1 LPVVNGPKLE
11 EDGRGVLEMGG
22 AVVMVL
28 LLDVAADPAGIGARA
43 TVRQP
48 VGPLVKTNW
57 MVLVD
62 SNKQKLAAP
71 LVNASLVHARG
82 PTAEKV
88 VVMVPPARG
97 ANASNGTPAFVVYWP
112 SPLKS

>member
-1 LPVVNGPKLE
+1 MPVVNGPKLE
-11 EDGRGVLEMGG
+11 DDGRGVLEIGG

-28 LLDVAADPAGIGARA
+28 DVSAEPAGIGVRA
-43 TVRQP
+43 TARQP

-71 LVNASLVHARG
+71 LVNASLVHERE

-88 VVMVPPARG
+88 VVMEPPARG
-97 ANASNGTPAFVVYWP
+97 VNASNGTPAFVVYWP